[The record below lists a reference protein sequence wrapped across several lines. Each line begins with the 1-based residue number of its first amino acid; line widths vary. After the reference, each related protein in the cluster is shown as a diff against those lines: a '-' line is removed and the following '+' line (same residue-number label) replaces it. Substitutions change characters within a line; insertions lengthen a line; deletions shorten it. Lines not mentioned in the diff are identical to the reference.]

1 MYVCVDYNEIDKL
14 KEKEEERIFLIKVFF
29 VVLIKGILY
38 WFFNLLMIY
47 YCILI
52 CVVFF
57 YISFFKLV
65 FEIRILI
72 FKFLYIKCRF
82 YNVYFSVLR
91 M

>member
-1 MYVCVDYNEIDKL
+1 MYVCVDYNKIDKL

-38 WFFNLLMIY
+38 WFFNLLIY

-52 CVVFF
+52 YVVFF
-57 YISFFKLV
+57 YIRIFKLV